1 MEKDDIYHYPP
12 ISNQISR
19 DRYIDIFILL
29 TTPLTGTPEYDRLEL
44 VKCTHFSLT
53 LWVLGDSKNGY
64 FSRIEVY
71 TGKKGNDVK
80 KKLGAKAVKRAS
92 MGGDK
97 VNFDN
102 FFTFKGL
109 LSNLEQ
115 LLIYGIGSQ
124 DDRKHFPE
132 NLKNMKFK
140 TR

>member
-1 MEKDDIYHYPP
+1 M
-12 ISNQISR
+12 
-19 DRYIDIFILL
+19 
-29 TTPLTGTPEYDRLEL
+29 
-44 VKCTHFSLT
+44 
-53 LWVLGDSKNGY
+53 
-64 FSRIEVY
+64 
-71 TGKKGNDVK
+71 
-80 KKLGAKAVKRAS
+80 KRAS